1 MDKNM
6 VPEVKTIN
14 WKGEGDYAVVNNNF
28 EKLLLNKS
36 VKLVLEL
43 INGINTIDDINNILI
58 NEYKDTD
65 EPHYIEEIV
74 EESIQLLIDNN
85 IINMKE
91 DEIDGWLQYE

>member
-36 VKLVLEL
+36 VKLVFEL

>member
-1 MDKNM
+1 MDKNL

-58 NEYKDTD
+58 KEYKDTN

-74 EESIQLLIDNN
+74 EESIQLLIHNN

>member
-1 MDKNM
+1 MDKNL

-43 INGINTIDDINNILI
+43 INGINTIDDINKILI

-65 EPHYIEEIV
+65 EPRYIEEIV
-74 EESIQLLIDNN
+74 GKSIQLLIDNN

>member
-1 MDKNM
+1 MDKNL

-43 INGINTIDDINNILI
+43 INGINTINDINNILI

>member
-1 MDKNM
+1 MDKNL

>member
-1 MDKNM
+1 MDKNL

-65 EPHYIEEIV
+65 EPHCIEEIV

>member
-1 MDKNM
+1 MNKNL

>member
-1 MDKNM
+1 MDKNL

-74 EESIQLLIDNN
+74 EESIQLLIENN